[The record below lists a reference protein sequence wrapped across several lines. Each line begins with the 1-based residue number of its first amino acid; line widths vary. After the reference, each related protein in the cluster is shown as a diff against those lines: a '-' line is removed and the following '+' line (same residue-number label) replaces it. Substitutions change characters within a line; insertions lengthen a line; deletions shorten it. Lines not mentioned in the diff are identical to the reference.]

1 MILLNV
7 QQIEQQIYQYFN
19 QVKDLLS
26 PEIWGNIL
34 LDCTKNEMLVLWLL
48 YQSKEVNM
56 TQIAEYIHAPLN
68 TASGIISRMEKKELI
83 NRQRN
88 QEDKRVVT
96 ITLGNKGEAQI
107 QSIIKEVVFYG
118 SKIMQSFSQE
128 EIQLFTRMMDRVINV
143 MKEEHL
149 KNTQRQ
155 KVRKIIIE

>member
-1 MILLNV
+1 MKV
-7 QQIEQQIYQYFN
+7 QQIEQQIYQYFD

-34 LDCTKNEMLVLWLL
+34 LDCTKNEILVLWLL

-56 TQIAEYIHAPLN
+56 TQISEYIHAPLN
-68 TASGIISRMEKKELI
+68 TTSNIISRMEKRQLI
-83 NRQRN
+83 SRQRN
-88 QEDKRVVT
+88 HEDKRVVT

-128 EIQLFTRMMDRVINV
+128 EIQLFTRMMDRVITIL
-143 MKEEHL
+143 KEDHFRD
-149 KNTQRQ
+149 TQRQ
-155 KVRKIIIE
+155 KVRKIPIE